1 MITKKT
7 IMYFKVLISE
17 IMIIIVLSFRFIYNM
32 SNFYNSKNLLYD
44 VQKNLVIVKRQPRS
58 LNLF

>member
-1 MITKKT
+1 
-7 IMYFKVLISE
+7 MYFKVLISE